1 MNFSVL
7 AEAFEKMENTTKRLE
22 LTDYLV
28 GLFHA
33 TPPEVISKIV
43 YLIQGKI
50 RPDYEGV
57 ELGIAEK
64 LAIRAVSKS
73 SGIEIGKIED
83 ALKKD
88 GDLGRAA
95 SGILSQRKQTASA
108 ITYVLSA
115 KTPYIRMACN
125 SVYGFNSSFY
135 T

>member
-73 SGIEIGKIED
+73 SGIEI
-83 ALKKD
+83 
-88 GDLGRAA
+88 
-95 SGILSQRKQTASA
+95 LS
-108 ITYVLSA
+108 V
-115 KTPYIRMACN
+115 
-125 SVYGFNSSFY
+125 FY
-135 T
+135 DVIWYLVWIFVGLFSLIA